1 MRCVDILVFP
11 QVLAQGIYDELQGLM
26 DLFGQE
32 SISNLMPLV
41 VNILENLDSAM
52 SDNQVGGAFTFNP
65 FDLPGSELPKPFN
78 PLDLPGLVLPK
89 PFNPFDLPVS
99 VLPKPFNPFDL
110 PGWVLPKPF
119 NPFHS
124 FLAIAILYLL
134 PIHCDPHP
142 SLFFLIGSLSP

>member
-1 MRCVDILVFP
+1 MFP

-65 FDLPGSELPKPFN
+65 FDLPGS
-78 PLDLPGLVLPK
+78 
-89 PFNPFDLPVS
+89 

-142 SLFFLIGSLSP
+142 SLFFFMGSLSP

>member
-65 FDLPGSELPKPFN
+65 FDLPGSVLPKPFN
-78 PLDLPGLVLPK
+78 PL
-89 PFNPFDLPVS
+89 DLPVS
-99 VLPKPFNPFDL
+99 VLPKPFNLFDL
-110 PGWVLPKPF
+110 PG
-119 NPFHS
+119 
-124 FLAIAILYLL
+124 
-134 PIHCDPHP
+134 
-142 SLFFLIGSLSP
+142 